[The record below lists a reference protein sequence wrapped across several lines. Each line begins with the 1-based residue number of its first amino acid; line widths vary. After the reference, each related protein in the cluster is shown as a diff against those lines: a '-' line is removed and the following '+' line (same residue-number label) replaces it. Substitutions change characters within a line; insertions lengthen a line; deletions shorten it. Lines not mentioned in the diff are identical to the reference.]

1 MVVSFFFA
9 SILATF
15 DSVFAAEEWRLL
27 VLLLLLLPVF
37 VFGLASAVIT
47 VPDSSLLA
55 LNFNTKKET
64 NKENFVI
71 TPIFPHFEF
80 SIYLQ
85 LMIFGG
91 KSFVLVVILKTYN
104 GSE

>member
-37 VFGLASAVIT
+37 VFGLASAVMAD
-47 VPDSSLLA
+47 PDSSLLA

-64 NKENFVI
+64 NKGNFAI
-71 TPIFPHFEF
+71 SPHFKF
-80 SIYLQ
+80 SINLQ

-104 GSE
+104 GRE